1 MAAGAAAAQKEE
13 EPPVEEELRAQAEQE
28 AEARMAAILTRTAPL
43 EPAKPIEEAPTPVA
57 MIEPE
62 VEAEITEETTAIAE
76 PVAEADLPDWLKVMR
91 PTEEAMA
98 ETPESELPE
107 WLRAMRP
114 TEESSELGLVALI
127 EEAEEE
133 TAAPVAE
140 TAVALGALS
149 AVGGEQP
156 GEVEEEPTV
165 FPQTSTGLP
174 LDWWVQTAADT
185 GEEPL
190 PELPQPYLSPRAR
203 AAEKER
209 AVCRGI
215 CLN

>member
-1 MAAGAAAAQKEE
+1 
-13 EPPVEEELRAQAEQE
+13 
-28 AEARMAAILTRTAPL
+28 MAAILTRTAPL
-43 EPAKPIEEAPTPVA
+43 EAGQTASRRHRAPVA

-140 TAVALGALS
+140 TAVAGAVERPRRT
-149 AVGGEQP
+149 AAKWRVRTGAQP
-156 GEVEEEPTV
+156 GR
-165 FPQTSTGLP
+165 S
-174 LDWWVQTAADT
+174 
-185 GEEPL
+185 
-190 PELPQPYLSPRAR
+190 
-203 AAEKER
+203 
-209 AVCRGI
+209 
-215 CLN
+215 